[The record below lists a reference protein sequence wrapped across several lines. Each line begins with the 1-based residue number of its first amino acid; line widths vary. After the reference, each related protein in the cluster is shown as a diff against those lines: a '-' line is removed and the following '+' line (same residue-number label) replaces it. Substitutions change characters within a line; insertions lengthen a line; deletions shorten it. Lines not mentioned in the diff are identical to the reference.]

1 MMKRKQKRKVLREK
15 RSGNTL
21 AIQWLGRY
29 GRIVSALTNHSNI
42 VNRALNIRRDMGG
55 GIMLTAQELQVLE
68 NLISH
73 EDENRIMNE
82 IALDCGIPQSSMTK
96 ATQQL
101 LKYKFV
107 ARYRLDGNMKNIIL
121 RPTEMGKQ
129 FYNSYVENEAK
140 MVFEE
145 FFAELAPLSDEQ
157 LLIFCN
163 ALEKLNRK
171 LKSDS
176 EQKLI
181 EF

>member
-1 MMKRKQKRKVLREK
+1 M
-15 RSGNTL
+15 
-21 AIQWLGRY
+21 AIQWHGRY
-29 GRIVSALTNHSNI
+29 GRLVSALTKHSNI

-129 FYNSYVENEAK
+129 FYNRYVDDVAI
-140 MVFEE
+140 MLFEE

>member
-1 MMKRKQKRKVLREK
+1 M
-15 RSGNTL
+15 

-29 GRIVSALTNHSNI
+29 GRIVSALTKHSNI
-42 VNRALNIRRDMGG
+42 VNRALNTRHDLDG

-107 ARYRLDGNMKNIIL
+107 AR
-121 RPTEMGKQ
+121 
-129 FYNSYVENEAK
+129 
-140 MVFEE
+140 
-145 FFAELAPLSDEQ
+145 
-157 LLIFCN
+157 
-163 ALEKLNRK
+163 
-171 LKSDS
+171 
-176 EQKLI
+176 
-181 EF
+181 